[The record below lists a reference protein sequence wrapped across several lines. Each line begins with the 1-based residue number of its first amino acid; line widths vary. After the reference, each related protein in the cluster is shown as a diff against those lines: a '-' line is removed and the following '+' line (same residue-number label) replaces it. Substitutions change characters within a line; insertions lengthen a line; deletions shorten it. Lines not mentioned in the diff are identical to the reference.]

1 VVRSAAAPSSDR
13 GAPITF
19 EVMRSDDLEAV
30 VALEKRAFRD
40 PWPATMF
47 RRELR
52 LPHSKIVLARAPG
65 GDVLGYVCRW
75 IVGDHMEIQNIAV
88 DPRWRRRSI
97 ARQLLARM
105 IEEAKAAHVARA
117 MLEVRIGN
125 RAAIAL
131 YREFGFEPNGRR
143 ARYYDDGEDA
153 LLMELRFE
161 RA

>member
-1 VVRSAAAPSSDR
+1 VVRSAAASSGDR
-13 GAPITF
+13 YAPITF
-19 EVMRSDDLEAV
+19 ELMRADDLEAI

-52 LPHSKIVLARAPG
+52 LAHSKIVLARAHG
-65 GDVLGYVCRW
+65 GAVVGYVCRW
-75 IVGDHMEIQNIAV
+75 IVADHMEIQNIAV

-97 ARQLLARM
+97 ARRLLACT
-105 IEEAKAAHVARA
+105 IEEAKAAHVTRA

-131 YREFGFEPNGRR
+131 YREFGFEASGRR